1 VKEKVLIWDLPV
13 RAFHW
18 LLAGSFAGAWLLA
31 ETEKL
36 RNVHVMFGYTVLGL
50 LAFRVAWGFLGSRY
64 ARFSSFAFA
73 PRQALAYVV
82 GLLRGR
88 AGDYAGHN
96 PAGSLAIWAIFGL
109 AALAGITGYATYNE
123 IGGDALEEFHEFV
136 TSAWLVVVGLHVAG
150 VLVSSLLHRENL
162 AAAMLSGYKRA
173 ERAAAI
179 GGTYRALGIV
189 VVAAV
194 GGFWLWTLSGPRADL
209 PADAMA
215 ARGQV
220 TTALVAGDGDD

>member
-1 VKEKVLIWDLPV
+1 MKDKVLIWDLPV

-18 LLAGSFAGAWLLA
+18 LLAGSFMGAWLLA

-50 LAFRVAWGFLGSRY
+50 LVFRLAWGFVGSRY

-73 PRQALAYVV
+73 PREALAYV
-82 GLLRGR
+82 GSLLRGR
-88 AGDYAGHN
+88 ATDYPGHN
-96 PAGSLAIWAIFGL
+96 PAGSLAIWAILGL

-123 IGGDALEEFHEFV
+123 IGGDALEEFHELV
-136 TSAWLVVVGLHVAG
+136 TSTWLLVVGVHIAG

-162 AAAMLSGYKRA
+162 AAAMLTGYKRA

-179 GGTYRALGIV
+179 GGRYRALGLV

-194 GGFWLWTLSGPRADL
+194 AGFWLWTLSGAGVEL
-209 PADAMA
+209 PAEAMA

-220 TTALVAGDGDD
+220 AAVLVARDDDD